1 MLVYGVLRSCI
12 YIVYA
17 GIWGSSMIRTYI
29 CEDSPRALGRA
40 FQGDHVNL
48 AGYELDAKRESTLWR
63 IPAYHLTH
71 KFWYRDLAMHRG
83 YCGRRKAFR
92 VSWACFRCTA
102 YTGLMKTLASLS
114 RDSEVFRICINYLD
128 VWVTVARFFFMPST
142 YKDHEQIILLSD
154 SFRF

>member
-1 MLVYGVLRSCI
+1 MNFLRLCIYSVDTAIYGSNMLRS
-12 YIVYA
+12 YIA
-17 GIWGSSMIRTYI
+17 
-29 CEDSPRALGRA
+29 EDSPRVMGRP

-48 AGYELDAKRESTLWR
+48 QGYELDAKRENTLWH
-63 IPAYHLTH
+63 IPAYHVTY

-102 YTGLMKTLASLS
+102 YTGLMRALASLAKN
-114 RDSEVFRICINYLD
+114 SEIFRICINYLD

-142 YKDHEQIILLSD
+142 YKDHEQIILLND